1 MEPTAFRKHLV
12 AELDSVHR
20 LAFHLTGNADEAAE
34 LTQQT
39 CTRALQAAGRFELRD
54 AGMRPWL
61 FKILHNCF
69 YTKRG
74 REQKA
79 PALTGDLEWEVPQKP
94 ASNARPAWT
103 LSQFDW
109 QQVDERIKHAVE
121 SLEPRY
127 REVLLLWAIEGRKY
141 REIAE
146 HLAIPIGTVMSRL
159 SRARAMLHQ
168 TLQPLAAQQR
178 IGTAGETDTS
188 VSAESDREATDS
200 HASEASAKTPLG
212 EVSATPQAGQTVGV
226 AA

>member
-39 CTRALQAAGRFELRD
+39 CTRALQAADRFELRD

-109 QQVDERIKHAVE
+109 QRWN
-121 SLEPRY
+121 P
-127 REVLLLWAIEGRKY
+127 
-141 REIAE
+141 
-146 HLAIPIGTVMSRL
+146 L
-159 SRARAMLHQ
+159 SRA
-168 TLQPLAAQQR
+168 
-178 IGTAGETDTS
+178 TARCCCSGRLKGASIARSPSTWRFR
-188 VSAESDREATDS
+188 SAR
-200 HASEASAKTPLG
+200 
-212 EVSATPQAGQTVGV
+212 
-226 AA
+226 